1 LSFIIP
7 LFCGTHLCLSSAAN
21 NGVGGGGG
29 TEEAAGRR
37 GLAGAGGGWGQGV
50 GFCSACAAC
59 RPILIFSF
67 FPGPPVYKLNKISFY
82 YIIYVNSFW
91 SYAPNLCVQFYD
103 FLETRFFNKYLYL
116 RTSTIFICFLET
128 YVHIF
133 RHVRE
138 DTHKKSSY
146 KNYASKTYVHKFI
159 FEIILLW

>member
-1 LSFIIP
+1 VEHTSASLP
-7 LFCGTHLCLSSAAN
+7 PPTMALGAAAARKKLRGEEDWRGRWRVGPGCGVLFCTCCVQAN
-21 NGVGGGGG
+21 PDFF
-29 TEEAAGRR
+29 
-37 GLAGAGGGWGQGV
+37 L
-50 GFCSACAAC
+50 
-59 RPILIFSF
+59 F

-146 KNYASKTYVHKFI
+146 KNYASKTYVHKLI

>member
-1 LSFIIP
+1 MEH
-7 LFCGTHLCLSSAAN
+7 TSASLPPPTMAL
-21 NGVGGGGG
+21 GAAAARKKLRG
-29 TEEAAGRR
+29 EEDWR
-37 GLAGAGGGWGQGV
+37 GQVGGWGQGV
-50 GFCSACAAC
+50 GFCSTRVAC

-67 FPGPPVYKLNKISFY
+67 FLGPPVYKLNKISFY

-103 FLETRFFNKYLYL
+103 FLETRFFNKYLNL
-116 RTSTIFICFLET
+116 RTSTIFVFLET

-146 KNYASKTYVHKFI
+146 KNYVSKTYVHKFT